1 MGGGGGA
8 AGGYPN
14 VWALTGGWY
23 CDPKY
28 WRRNTAFAL
37 AGIFVVCVP
46 IALTSARLEQRPIA
60 PSRAIPSQM
69 WCSNFPSEAKQA
81 SEE

>member
-37 AGIFVVCVP
+37 AGIFAVCVP

-69 WCSNFPSEAKQA
+69 WCANFPSEEKQVA
-81 SEE
+81 EE